1 MVKITIDHSAMIF
14 YHRHPVIQK
23 LKEMHEKRKIRLY
36 NAISLDRD
44 LEKMNQ
50 TEWKVYDKLR
60 EMVFEKQQRDL
71 NLTDHGDLM
80 LLVNHMKNKRDFFLT
95 LEKEKYKNLEKH
107 RDLKLRFPDNKFLKE
122 VREMIKK

>member
-23 LKEMHEKRKIRLY
+23 LNEMHEKKKIRLY
-36 NAISLDRD
+36 HAISLDRE
-44 LEKMNQ
+44 LEKMSM

-95 LEKEKYKNLEKH
+95 LEKEKYKKLEKH
-107 RDLKLRFPDNKFLKE
+107 RDLKLRFPDNRFLKE
-122 VREMIKK
+122 VRGMIK